1 MSQVRKKM
9 KSPSNWPHI
18 IVKDNFLSDKHFNA
32 IKNIKFD
39 TKPNEWDI
47 YKHKRY
53 DAIIGSVESV
63 EYLEELDKKVE
74 KRLRDNF

>member
-1 MSQVRKKM
+1 MGFNKVHLPEIQTLKDKVKEWGEEYVVR
-9 KSPSNWPHI
+9 
-18 IVKDNFLSDKHFNA
+18 
-32 IKNIKFD
+32 
-39 TKPNEWDI
+39 I

>member
-1 MSQVRKKM
+1 MLLKLSTCIQVKGC
-9 KSPSNWPHI
+9 
-18 IVKDNFLSDKHFNA
+18 VKHN
-32 IKNIKFD
+32 
-39 TKPNEWDI
+39 
-47 YKHKRY
+47 RY

>member
-1 MSQVRKKM
+1 M
-9 KSPSNWPHI
+9 WPKYV
-18 IVKDNFLSDKHFNA
+18 VKDDFLKEDHFNI
-32 IKNIKFD
+32 IKNIQFD
-39 TKPNEWDI
+39 TKPDEWDI